1 MRDNPSASPT
11 RPPDLASVNAV
22 GSNHLTWEPEKSSQE
37 QQCGPI
43 LDGTLDDCIQKVI
56 AKPSSTHHLYEIHTA
71 PQGDLIGAVL
81 SETSFR
87 EIARLREFHQLLQAR
102 RNSC

>member
-1 MRDNPSASPT
+1 MDDKHQINFEAPATLLKWPSIKNERAK
-11 RPPDLASVNAV
+11 N
-22 GSNHLTWEPEKSSQE
+22 
-37 QQCGPI
+37 GPYTI

-102 RNSC
+102 RYSC

>member
-1 MRDNPSASPT
+1 MDDKHQINFEAPATLLKWPSIKNKRT
-11 RPPDLASVNAV
+11 KNAI
-22 GSNHLTWEPEKSSQE
+22 
-37 QQCGPI
+37 GPYTI